1 MADPL
6 LYLSISDPP
15 DDCISLIE
23 PASPNREEAA
33 SLILIHDGGGTT
45 VSYYFLGSL
54 DRAVYGIRNPR
65 FYSGE
70 VWEHGLLEMGRVY
83 ADLVRSAVP
92 SGRILLGGKVHE
104 YRNRRG

>member
-1 MADPL
+1 MADL
-6 LYLSISDPP
+6 LLDLSISDTL

-23 PASPNREEAA
+23 LADPNQEEAA

-45 VSYYFLGSL
+45 VSYYYLGSL

-83 ADLVRSAVP
+83 ADLIRSNVP
-92 SGRILLGGKVHE
+92 SGRILLGGKARE
-104 YRNRRG
+104 RRKLEG